1 MQRELEQSL
10 NDLLVRWHRWSSA
23 PARVADTLMQDFDA
37 VLARVPEPFRTT
49 LYLQARNL
57 AGGAQVWSTAR
68 STGDIGQAR
77 ILLHNLLADD
87 ERRWFGPRIVYLNER
102 GNRIGESN
110 PRAQLSNH
118 DVELLLQLR
127 EEGFSYSWLAQKFEC
142 SKSAVQWYCNGG
154 RRCQVPARVKA
165 V

>member
-10 NDLLVRWHRWSSA
+10 NDLMVRWHRWSSS
-23 PARVADTLMQDFDA
+23 PARIADTLMQDFDA
-37 VLARVPEPFRTT
+37 VLARVAEPFRTT

-57 AGGAQVWSTAR
+57 AGGAQVWTTQR
-68 STGDIGQAR
+68 PTGDIGQAR
-77 ILLHNLLADD
+77 IRLHNLLADD

-110 PRAQLSNH
+110 PRAQLRDH
-118 DVELLLQLR
+118 EIELLLQLR

-154 RRCQVPARVKA
+154 RRCQVAARVKT